1 MAACRKPS
9 LGDELVSVIV
19 VGLNHRTFPLDLFEK
34 MTIPEAKLPKA
45 LADLSSRD
53 NVSESV
59 ILSTCNRIEVYAYAE
74 KFHGAYQDIRNFLS
88 EISHVAPEDFSDHLI
103 GLFGPEAI
111 EHLFKVS
118 SGIDSAVIGE
128 HEILGQ
134 VRSAWETAIEECS
147 VGTVLNSLFK
157 HSVEVGKRARS
168 ETSISRNITSI
179 SQAAVAMANKHLG
192 GLNGKCVLV
201 VGAGEMGE
209 GMAKSLHE
217 GGIDELRVA
226 NRTWDRAVETAERLD
241 GRAVRL
247 DELPQ
252 NLEEVDLLLTSTG
265 ATSAILEYGDLD
277 EAARRRKGR
286 ELLIVDIAVPR
297 DVDPAAGELKGVTLL
312 DMDDLREFAEKGIRA
327 REKEVSS
334 VIEIVEEEVERFTNF
349 FSARSVAPIVTQL
362 HSRAEEIRDIELQKL
377 CRRLP
382 ELTSEQLKAVEILS
396 SAIASKLIHEPTIRL
411 KDAAGTPKGERLAEA
426 LQDLF
431 DL

>member
-1 MAACRKPS
+1 M
-9 LGDELVSVIV
+9 SVIV
-19 VGLNHRTFPLDLFEK
+19 VGLNHRTVPLDLFEK
-34 MTIPEAKLPKA
+34 MTVPEAKLPKA
-45 LADLSSRD
+45 LADLSSRE
-53 NVSESV
+53 NISESV
-59 ILSTCNRIEVYAYAE
+59 ILSTCNRIEIYAYAE

-103 GLFGPEAI
+103 GLFGSDAI

-134 VRSAWETAIEECS
+134 VRSAWELAVEEQV
-147 VGTVLNSLFK
+147 VGTVLNSLFR
-157 HSVEVGKRARS
+157 HSLEVGKRARS
-168 ETSISRNITSI
+168 ETSISRNITSV
-179 SQAAVAMANKHLG
+179 SQAAVAMADKQLD
-192 GLNGKCVLV
+192 GLIGKRVLV

-209 GMAKSLHE
+209 GMAKSLHA
-217 GGIDELRVA
+217 GGITELRIA
-226 NRTWDRAVETAERLD
+226 NRTWDRALETAERLN
-241 GRAVRL
+241 GKPVRL

-252 NLEEVDLLLTSTG
+252 NLTEVDLLLTSTG
-265 ATSAILEYGDLD
+265 ATAAILEYGDLY
-277 EAARRRKGR
+277 EAASQRKGR

-297 DVDPAAGELKGVTLL
+297 DVDPAAADLDGVTLL

-334 VIEIVEEEVERFTNF
+334 VIEIINEELERFLNL

-362 HSRAEEIRDIELQKL
+362 HSRAEEIRNSELQKL
-377 CRRLP
+377 FRKFP
-382 ELTSEQLKAVEILS
+382 ELTPEQLKGIETLT
-396 SAIASKLIHEPTIRL
+396 SAIANKLMHEPTVRL
-411 KDAAGTPKGERLAEA
+411 KDAAGTPKGERLSEA

>member
-1 MAACRKPS
+1 
-9 LGDELVSVIV
+9 
-19 VGLNHRTFPLDLFEK
+19 
-34 MTIPEAKLPKA
+34 MTVPEAKLPKA
-45 LADLSSRD
+45 LADLSSRE
-53 NVSESV
+53 NISESV
-59 ILSTCNRIEVYAYAE
+59 ILSTCNRIEIYAYAE

-103 GLFGPEAI
+103 GLFGSDAI

-134 VRSAWETAIEECS
+134 VRSAWELAIEEQA
-147 VGTVLNSLFK
+147 VGTVLNSLFR
-157 HSVEVGKRARS
+157 HSLEVGKRARS
-168 ETSISRNITSI
+168 ETSISRNITSV
-179 SQAAVAMANKHLG
+179 SQAAVAMADKQ
-192 GLNGKCVLV
+192 LNGLIGKRVLV

-209 GMAKSLHE
+209 GMAKSLHA
-217 GGIDELRVA
+217 GGITELRVA
-226 NRTWDRAVETAERLD
+226 NRTWDRAVETAERLN
-241 GRAVRL
+241 GKPVRL

-252 NLEEVDLLLTSTG
+252 NLTEVDLLLTSTG
-265 ATSAILEYGDLD
+265 ATAAILEYGDLD
-277 EAARRRKGR
+277 EAARQREGR

-297 DVDPAAGELKGVTLL
+297 DVDPAAAELDGVTLL

-334 VIEIVEEEVERFTNF
+334 VKEIINEELERFSNL

-362 HSRAEEIRDIELQKL
+362 HSRAEEIRNAELQKL
-377 CRRLP
+377 FRKFP
-382 ELTSEQLKAVEILS
+382 ELTSEQLKGIETLTSV
-396 SAIASKLIHEPTIRL
+396 IANTLIHEPTVRL
-411 KDAAGTPKGERLAEA
+411 KDAAGTPKGERLSEA

>member
-1 MAACRKPS
+1 M
-9 LGDELVSVIV
+9 SVIV
-19 VGLNHRTFPLDLFEK
+19 VGLNHRTVPLDIFEK
-34 MTIPEAKLPKA
+34 MTVPEAKLPKA
-45 LADLSSRD
+45 LADLSSRE
-53 NVSESV
+53 NISESV
-59 ILSTCNRIEVYAYAE
+59 ILSTCNRIEIYAYAE

-103 GLFGPEAI
+103 GLFGSDAI

-134 VRSAWETAIEECS
+134 VRSAWELAVEEQV
-147 VGTVLNSLFK
+147 VGTVLNSLFR
-157 HSVEVGKRARS
+157 HSLEVGKRARS
-168 ETSISRNITSI
+168 ETSISRNITSV
-179 SQAAVAMANKHLG
+179 SQAAVAMADKQLD
-192 GLNGKCVLV
+192 GLIGKRVLV

-209 GMAKSLHE
+209 GMAKSLHA
-217 GGIDELRVA
+217 GGITELRIA
-226 NRTWDRAVETAERLD
+226 NRTWDRALETAERLN
-241 GRAVRL
+241 GKPVRL

-252 NLEEVDLLLTSTG
+252 NLTEVDLLLTSTG
-265 ATSAILEYGDLD
+265 ATAAILEYGDLD
-277 EAARRRKGR
+277 EAARQRKGR

-297 DVDPAAGELKGVTLL
+297 DVDPAAADLDGVTLL

-334 VIEIVEEEVERFTNF
+334 VIEIINEELERFLNL

-362 HSRAEEIRDIELQKL
+362 HSRAEEIRNSELQKL
-377 CRRLP
+377 FRKFP
-382 ELTSEQLKAVEILS
+382 ELTPEQLKGIETLT
-396 SAIASKLIHEPTIRL
+396 SAIANKLMHEPTVRL
-411 KDAAGTPKGERLAEA
+411 KDAAGTPKGERLSEA

>member
-1 MAACRKPS
+1 M
-9 LGDELVSVIV
+9 SVIV
-19 VGLNHRTFPLDLFEK
+19 VGLNHRTVPLDLFEK
-34 MTIPEAKLPKA
+34 MTVPEAKLPKA
-45 LADLSSRD
+45 LADLSSRE
-53 NVSESV
+53 NISESV
-59 ILSTCNRIEVYAYAE
+59 ILSTCNRIEIYAYAE

-103 GLFGPEAI
+103 GLFGSDAV

-134 VRSAWETAIEECS
+134 VRSAWELAIEEQA
-147 VGTVLNSLFK
+147 VGTVLNSLFR
-157 HSVEVGKRARS
+157 HSLEVGKRARS
-168 ETSISRNITSI
+168 ETSISRNITSV
-179 SQAAVAMANKHLG
+179 SQAAVAMADKQ
-192 GLNGKCVLV
+192 LNGLIGKRVLV

-209 GMAKSLHE
+209 GMAKSLHA
-217 GGIDELRVA
+217 GGITELRVA
-226 NRTWDRAVETAERLD
+226 NRTWDRAVETAERLN
-241 GRAVRL
+241 GEPVRL

-252 NLEEVDLLLTSTG
+252 NLTEVDLLLTSTG
-265 ATSAILEYGDLD
+265 ATAAILEYGDLD
-277 EAARRRKGR
+277 EAARQREGR

-297 DVDPAAGELKGVTLL
+297 DVDPASAELDGVTLL

-334 VIEIVEEEVERFTNF
+334 VIEIINEELERFSNL

-362 HSRAEEIRDIELQKL
+362 HSRAEEIRNAELQKL
-377 CRRLP
+377 FRKFP
-382 ELTSEQLKAVEILS
+382 ELTSEELKGIETLTSV
-396 SAIASKLIHEPTIRL
+396 IANKLIHEPTVRL
-411 KDAAGTPKGERLAEA
+411 KDAAGTPKGERLSEA

>member
-1 MAACRKPS
+1 M
-9 LGDELVSVIV
+9 SVIV
-19 VGLNHRTFPLDLFEK
+19 VGLNHRTVPLDLFEK
-34 MTIPEAKLPKA
+34 MTVPEAKLPKA
-45 LADLSSRD
+45 LADLSSRE
-53 NVSESV
+53 NISESV
-59 ILSTCNRIEVYAYAE
+59 ILSTCNRIEIYAYAE

-103 GLFGPEAI
+103 GLFGSDAV

-134 VRSAWETAIEECS
+134 VRSAWELAIEEQA
-147 VGTVLNSLFK
+147 VGTVLNSLFR
-157 HSVEVGKRARS
+157 HSLEVGKRARS
-168 ETSISRNITSI
+168 ETSISRNITSV
-179 SQAAVAMANKHLG
+179 SQAAVAMADKQ
-192 GLNGKCVLV
+192 LNGLIGKRVLV

-209 GMAKSLHE
+209 GMAKSLHA
-217 GGIDELRVA
+217 GGITELRVA
-226 NRTWDRAVETAERLD
+226 NRTWDRAVETAERLN
-241 GRAVRL
+241 GKPVRL

-252 NLEEVDLLLTSTG
+252 NLTEVDLLLTSTG
-265 ATSAILEYGDLD
+265 ATAAILEYGDLD
-277 EAARRRKGR
+277 EAARQREGR

-297 DVDPAAGELKGVTLL
+297 DVDPASAELDGVTLL

-334 VIEIVEEEVERFTNF
+334 VKEIINEELERFSNL

-362 HSRAEEIRDIELQKL
+362 HSRAEEIRNAELQKL
-377 CRRLP
+377 FRKFP
-382 ELTSEQLKAVEILS
+382 ELTSEQLKGIETLTSV
-396 SAIASKLIHEPTIRL
+396 IANTLIHEPTVRL
-411 KDAAGTPKGERLAEA
+411 KDAAGTPKGERLSEA

>member
-1 MAACRKPS
+1 M
-9 LGDELVSVIV
+9 SVIV
-19 VGLNHRTFPLDLFEK
+19 VGLNHRTVPLDLFEK
-34 MTIPEAKLPKA
+34 MTVPEAKLPKA
-45 LADLSSRD
+45 LADLSSRE
-53 NVSESV
+53 NISESV
-59 ILSTCNRIEVYAYAE
+59 ILSTCNRIEIYAYAE

-103 GLFGPEAI
+103 GLFGSDAV

-134 VRSAWETAIEECS
+134 VRSAWELAIEEQA
-147 VGTVLNSLFK
+147 VGTVLNSLFR
-157 HSVEVGKRARS
+157 HSLEVGKRARS
-168 ETSISRNITSI
+168 ETSISRNITSV
-179 SQAAVAMANKHLG
+179 SQAAVAMADKQ
-192 GLNGKCVLV
+192 LNGLIGKRVLV

-209 GMAKSLHE
+209 GMAKSLHA
-217 GGIDELRVA
+217 GGITELRVA
-226 NRTWDRAVETAERLD
+226 NRTWDRAVETAERLN
-241 GRAVRL
+241 GKPVRL

-252 NLEEVDLLLTSTG
+252 NLTEVDLLLTSTG
-265 ATSAILEYGDLD
+265 ATAAILEYGDLD
-277 EAARRRKGR
+277 EAARQREGR

-297 DVDPAAGELKGVTLL
+297 DVDPAAAELDGVTLL

-334 VIEIVEEEVERFTNF
+334 VIEIINEELERFSNL

-362 HSRAEEIRDIELQKL
+362 HSRAEEIRNAELQKL
-377 CRRLP
+377 FRKFP
-382 ELTSEQLKAVEILS
+382 ELTSEELKGIETLTSV
-396 SAIASKLIHEPTIRL
+396 IANKLIHEPTVRL
-411 KDAAGTPKGERLAEA
+411 KDAAGTPKGERLSEA

>member
-1 MAACRKPS
+1 M
-9 LGDELVSVIV
+9 SVIV
-19 VGLNHRTFPLDLFEK
+19 VGLNHRTVPLDLFEK
-34 MTIPEAKLPKA
+34 MTVPEAKLPKA
-45 LADLSSRD
+45 LADLSSRE
-53 NVSESV
+53 NISESV
-59 ILSTCNRIEVYAYAE
+59 ILSTCNRIEIYAYAE

-103 GLFGPEAI
+103 GLFGSDAI

-134 VRSAWETAIEECS
+134 VRSAWELAVEEQV
-147 VGTVLNSLFK
+147 VGTVLNSLFR
-157 HSVEVGKRARS
+157 HSLEVGKRARS
-168 ETSISRNITSI
+168 ETSISRYITSV
-179 SQAAVAMANKHLG
+179 SQAAVAMADKQ
-192 GLNGKCVLV
+192 LNGLIGKRVLV

-209 GMAKSLHE
+209 GMAKSLHA
-217 GGIDELRVA
+217 GGITELRVA
-226 NRTWDRAVETAERLD
+226 NRTWDRAVETAERLN
-241 GRAVRL
+241 GKPVRL

-252 NLEEVDLLLTSTG
+252 NLTEVDLLLTSTG
-265 ATSAILEYGDLD
+265 ATAAILEYGDLD
-277 EAARRRKGR
+277 EAARQREGR

-297 DVDPAAGELKGVTLL
+297 DVDPASAELDGVTLL

-334 VIEIVEEEVERFTNF
+334 VKEIINEELERFSNL

-362 HSRAEEIRDIELQKL
+362 HSRAEEIRNAELQKL
-377 CRRLP
+377 FRKFP
-382 ELTSEQLKAVEILS
+382 ELTSEQLKGIETLTSV
-396 SAIASKLIHEPTIRL
+396 IANKLIHEPTVRL
-411 KDAAGTPKGERLAEA
+411 KDAAGTPKGERLSEA

>member
-1 MAACRKPS
+1 M
-9 LGDELVSVIV
+9 SVIV
-19 VGLNHRTFPLDLFEK
+19 VGLNHRTVPLDLFEK
-34 MTIPEAKLPKA
+34 MTVPEAKLPKA
-45 LADLSSRD
+45 LADLSSRE
-53 NVSESV
+53 NISESV
-59 ILSTCNRIEVYAYAE
+59 ILSTCNRIEIYAYAE

-103 GLFGPEAI
+103 GLFGSDAV

-134 VRSAWETAIEECS
+134 VRSAWELAIEEQA
-147 VGTVLNSLFK
+147 VGTVLNSLFR
-157 HSVEVGKRARS
+157 HSLEVGKRARS
-168 ETSISRNITSI
+168 ETSISRNITSV
-179 SQAAVAMANKHLG
+179 SQAAVAMADKQ
-192 GLNGKCVLV
+192 LNGLIGKRVLV

-209 GMAKSLHE
+209 GMAKSLHA
-217 GGIDELRVA
+217 GGITELRVA
-226 NRTWDRAVETAERLD
+226 NRTWDRAVETAERLN
-241 GRAVRL
+241 GKPVRL

-252 NLEEVDLLLTSTG
+252 NLTEVDLLLTSTG
-265 ATSAILEYGDLD
+265 ATAAILEYGDLD
-277 EAARRRKGR
+277 EAARQREGR

-297 DVDPAAGELKGVTLL
+297 DVDPAAAELDGVTLL

-334 VIEIVEEEVERFTNF
+334 VIEIINEELERFSNL

-362 HSRAEEIRDIELQKL
+362 HSRAEEIRNAELQKL
-377 CRRLP
+377 FRKFP
-382 ELTSEQLKAVEILS
+382 ELTSEQLKGIETLTSV
-396 SAIASKLIHEPTIRL
+396 IANKLIHEPTVRL
-411 KDAAGTPKGERLAEA
+411 KDAAGTPKGERLSEA

>member
-1 MAACRKPS
+1 M
-9 LGDELVSVIV
+9 SVIV
-19 VGLNHRTFPLDLFEK
+19 VGLNHRTVPLDLFEK
-34 MTIPEAKLPKA
+34 MTVPEAKLPKA
-45 LADLSSRD
+45 LADLSSRE
-53 NVSESV
+53 NISESV
-59 ILSTCNRIEVYAYAE
+59 ILSTCNRIEIYAYAE

-103 GLFGPEAI
+103 GLFGSDAV

-134 VRSAWETAIEECS
+134 VRSAWELAIEEQA
-147 VGTVLNSLFK
+147 VGTVLNSLFR
-157 HSVEVGKRARS
+157 HSLEVGKRARS
-168 ETSISRNITSI
+168 ETSISRNITSV
-179 SQAAVAMANKHLG
+179 SQAAVAMADKQ
-192 GLNGKCVLV
+192 LNGLIGKRVLV

-209 GMAKSLHE
+209 GMAKSLHA
-217 GGIDELRVA
+217 GGITELRVA
-226 NRTWDRAVETAERLD
+226 NRTWDRAVETAERLN
-241 GRAVRL
+241 GKPVRL

-252 NLEEVDLLLTSTG
+252 NLTEVDLLLTSTG
-265 ATSAILEYGDLD
+265 ATAAILEYGDLD
-277 EAARRRKGR
+277 EAARQREGR

-297 DVDPAAGELKGVTLL
+297 DVDPAAAELDGVTLL

-334 VIEIVEEEVERFTNF
+334 VIEIINEELERFSNL

-362 HSRAEEIRDIELQKL
+362 HSRAEEIRNAELQKL
-377 CRRLP
+377 FRKFP
-382 ELTSEQLKAVEILS
+382 ELTSEQLKGIETLTSV
-396 SAIASKLIHEPTIRL
+396 IANTLIHEPTVRL
-411 KDAAGTPKGERLAEA
+411 KDAAGTPKGERLSEA

>member
-1 MAACRKPS
+1 M
-9 LGDELVSVIV
+9 SVIV
-19 VGLNHRTFPLDLFEK
+19 VGLNHRTVPLDLFEK
-34 MTIPEAKLPKA
+34 MTVPEAKLPKA
-45 LADLSSRD
+45 LADLSSRE
-53 NVSESV
+53 NISESV
-59 ILSTCNRIEVYAYAE
+59 ILSTCNRIEIYAYAE

-103 GLFGPEAI
+103 GLFGSDAV

-134 VRSAWETAIEECS
+134 VRSAWELAIEEQA
-147 VGTVLNSLFK
+147 VGTVLNSLFR
-157 HSVEVGKRARS
+157 HSLEVGKRARS
-168 ETSISRNITSI
+168 ETLISRNITSV
-179 SQAAVAMANKHLG
+179 SQAAVAMADKQ
-192 GLNGKCVLV
+192 LNGLIGKRVLV

-209 GMAKSLHE
+209 GMAKSLHA
-217 GGIDELRVA
+217 GGITELRVA
-226 NRTWDRAVETAERLD
+226 NRTWDRAVETAERLN
-241 GRAVRL
+241 GKPVRL

-252 NLEEVDLLLTSTG
+252 NLTEVDLLLTSTG
-265 ATSAILEYGDLD
+265 ATAAILEYGDLD
-277 EAARRRKGR
+277 EAARQREGR

-297 DVDPAAGELKGVTLL
+297 DVDPASAELDGVTLL

-334 VIEIVEEEVERFTNF
+334 VKEIINEELERFSNL

-362 HSRAEEIRDIELQKL
+362 HSRAEEIRNAELQKL
-377 CRRLP
+377 FRKFP
-382 ELTSEQLKAVEILS
+382 ELTSEQLKGIETLTSV
-396 SAIASKLIHEPTIRL
+396 IANTLIHEPTVRL
-411 KDAAGTPKGERLAEA
+411 KDAAGTPKGERLSEA